1 MVGGVRR
8 LRRDAPAHPGPARR
22 DGAGA
27 LRHHDA
33 GAPRRDRLVRAAVGT
48 PRLLH
53 PGARDG
59 GDRPRPRHGSGAARR
74 AQAQGGGRGRAHG
87 REAGRRGVQELRRA
101 DAGAAHVR
109 AGLPGRAVAA
119 RQTEAGRS
127 EQGRALGTL
136 HPEAGDCE
144 RLQRA
149 QRSRGAAP
157 PLRAAGASPRRRRSG
172 GAAARRGLPPRAGV
186 RHAPQRRRRHGHR
199 PPAHDPRG
207 PDEHPRRDSVPDA
220 AARVMPALP
229 LQHILLVAAALAIAL
244 YLWHYW
250 PSSLEARIALRYLRS
265 RRSSR
270 LLSLITVIAVGG
282 VTVGVMA
289 LVVVLGVMNGLQE
302 DLRDKILVAN
312 PHVRVLTYGEGLRLD
327 DWRNVVGEVRRTA
340 GVAAPAPF
348 VLTQGLISAGHD
360 YAEGVVVYG
369 VDPDTGHHAVTS
381 FARHFTKGDLRFQVT
396 RPDVEGGIALDTRL
410 ANKLSAFP
418 GDPGELATL
427 LAPAGARFNPS
438 LGAYVPQFHRYE
450 VTGIFDTGMFEYD
463 NSYVALDRRAAQR
476 FAGLDTAVTGVE
488 LRLRDPWEARSFA
501 GQLEARLGYPYRALD
516 WQSQNASLFSALK
529 LEKLAMALVV
539 FLICVVA
546 AFNVVG
552 TLTMVVRDKTR
563 EIGILLAMGLKQAA
577 IRRIFLAQGILIGLT
592 GTALGVVLGLIVGT
606 MVNRGHWIPIDP
618 SIYFVDHLPVHTQ
631 PLDVLVV
638 VAASLVVATL
648 APLYPSRQA
657 ARLHPVT
664 AIRYE

>member
-1 MVGGVRR
+1 MVRGVRR
-8 LRRDAPAHPGPARR
+8 LRRDAPSHPGPARR

-157 PLRAAGASPRRRRSG
+157 PVRAAGASPRCRRFG
-172 GAAARRGLPPRAGV
+172 GAATRRGLPARARV
-186 RHAPQRRRRHGHR
+186 RHAPHRRRRHGDR
-199 PPAHDPRG
+199 PAAHDPRG

-220 AARVMPALP
+220 AARVMRALP
-229 LQHILLVAAALAIAL
+229 LQHVLLAAAAVAIAL
-244 YLWHYW
+244 YLWHYR
-250 PSSLEARIALRYLRS
+250 PSSLEARIALRYIRS

-312 PHVRVLTYGEGLRLD
+312 PHLRVLTYGEGLRLD
-327 DWRNVVGEVRRTA
+327 DWRRVLERVRRTP
-340 GVAAPAPF
+340 GVEAAAPF
-348 VLTQGLISAGHD
+348 VLTQAGISAGHD
-360 YAEGVVVYG
+360 YAEGVVVLG
-369 VDPDTGHHAVTS
+369 VEVDTGRRAVTT
-381 FARHFTKGDLRFQVT
+381 FASHLTKGDLRFRTT
-396 RPDVEGGIALDTRL
+396 RPDVEGGIALGTRL
-410 ANKLSAFP
+410 ATKLTVFP
-418 GDPGELATL
+418 GDVVTL
-427 LAPAGARFNPS
+427 ISPMGSRFNAS
-438 LGAYVPQFHRYE
+438 LGTFVPKFRRYE
-450 VTGIFDTGMFEYD
+450 VTGIFDTGMYIYD
-463 NSYVALDRRAAQR
+463 DSYVAMSLATAQQFASLDS
-476 FAGLDTAVTGVE
+476 AVTGLEV
-488 LRLRDPWEARSFA
+488 RLADPWDAKRFGER
-501 GQLEARLGYPYRALD
+501 LESRLGYPHRAVD

-529 LEKLAMALVV
+529 LEKLAMGLVV

-552 TLTMVVRDKTR
+552 TLTMAVRDKTR
-563 EIGILLAMGLKQAA
+563 EIGILVAMGMPRGR
-577 IRRIFLAQGILIGLT
+577 IRRVFLTQGVFIGLT
-592 GTALGVVLGLIVGT
+592 GTVLGAVLGLIAGSL
-606 MVNRGHWIPIDP
+606 VNRGQLIPIDP
-618 SIYFVDHLPVHTQ
+618 SIYFIDHLPVLIN
-631 PLDVLVV
+631 PLDAVAI
-638 VAASLVVATL
+638 VAASLVIATL
-648 APLYPSRQA
+648 APLYPSVQA
-657 ARLHPVT
+657 ARLDPVT